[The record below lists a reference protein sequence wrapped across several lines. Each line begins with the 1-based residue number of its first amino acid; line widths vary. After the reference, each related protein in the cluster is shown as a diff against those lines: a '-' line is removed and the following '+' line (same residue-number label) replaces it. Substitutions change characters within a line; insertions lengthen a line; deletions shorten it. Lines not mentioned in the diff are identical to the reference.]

1 MAEGVVAKVEEV
13 VSWRELVEV
22 GLVVH
27 GGKSL
32 RESKNRGEDNGREVN
47 LGVFKS
53 FLGEIPSDVMGERGG
68 DTIRVDGGTIW

>member
-13 VSWRELVEV
+13 VPWWELVEV
-22 GLVVH
+22 GLVVR
-27 GGKSL
+27 G
-32 RESKNRGEDNGREVN
+32 GEDNGREVD

-68 DTIRVDGGTIW
+68 DTIRVDEGTIW